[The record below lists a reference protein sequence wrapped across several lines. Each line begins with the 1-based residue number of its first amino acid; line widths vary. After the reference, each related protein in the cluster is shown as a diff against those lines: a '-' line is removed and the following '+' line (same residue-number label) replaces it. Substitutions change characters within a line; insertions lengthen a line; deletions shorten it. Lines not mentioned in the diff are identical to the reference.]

1 MQQETAGISDD
12 GGKEESGSIPL
23 EQMDGR
29 NNSPS
34 RRRQDSLASIN
45 NQEIL
50 ASDLAPMDGGRQAW
64 IFLLASF
71 TFEFV
76 IWGQAYAAG
85 SYLDY
90 HTNNSKSPLYHES
103 TASISLIN
111 TLVIGG
117 QHFIPL
123 LARGIFSAY
132 PNSIRTVSTICIVIS
147 ALSLIIASFMTKI
160 AYFLLFQGIIY
171 GISSGVT
178 FTPVII
184 WLSQWFD
191 KRRGLATGIIYSGS
205 GLGGVL
211 FPIVITRLLD
221 SVGFAW
227 TLRIMALLSFILG
240 TGASLALKP
249 RLPLISPAF
258 SSFSIKRLLPGN
270 LSPLF
275 TRFGG
280 LCEAILF
287 LQAAAWYTIS
297 LYISSYTTSLGF
309 SASTATGVL
318 SAFNASATVGYLIIG
333 RLIDVTSY
341 ITIIIFS
348 TSICS
353 LAAFFLLGFSHSL
366 PLIVVFVLVFG
377 LIGGGF
383 STMLTPFSRD
393 LAIFSNQE
401 SATLY
406 VALIFVRGIA
416 AISGPLIGAALYN
429 PKLNEFRL
437 YGTNGFR
444 GIVLWVGS
452 AMLSSAAI
460 AAGAMFHR
468 NQKIRSIDQSVVE
481 Q

>member
-1 MQQETAGISDD
+1 MQQERAGASLA
-12 GGKEESGSIPL
+12 GEENGSIPL
-23 EQMDGR
+23 EHIDNQ
-29 NNSPS
+29 SSHS
-34 RRRQDSLASIN
+34 RQASN
-45 NQEIL
+45 EEIL
-50 ASDLAPMDGGRQAW
+50 ASDLAPIDGGKGAW

-90 HTNNSKSPLYHES
+90 HTNNPKSPLYHNS

-117 QHFIPL
+117 QHFVPL
-123 LARGIFSAY
+123 LARGVFAAY
-132 PNSIRTVSTICIVIS
+132 PKSIKPVSTVCVFIS
-147 ALSLIIASFMTKI
+147 ALSLVIASFMTKI
-160 AYFLLFQGIIY
+160 GYFLLFQGIIY
-171 GISSGVT
+171 GLSSGVT
-178 FTPVII
+178 FTPVIM

-221 SVGFAW
+221 SIGFAW
-227 TLRIMALLSFILG
+227 TLRVMALLSFILG
-240 TGASLALKP
+240 AAASMALKP
-249 RLPLISPAF
+249 RLPLVNPAF

-270 LSPLF
+270 LLPLF
-275 TRFGG
+275 TQFGG

-287 LQAAAWYTIS
+287 LQASGWYTVS

-309 SASTATGVL
+309 SSSTATGVL
-318 SAFNASATVGYLIIG
+318 SAFNASATVGYLIVG

-341 ITIIIFS
+341 ISVIIFS

-366 PLIVVFVLVFG
+366 PLVITFVLVFG
-377 LIGGGF
+377 LAGGGF
-383 STMLTPFSRD
+383 ATMLTPFSRD

-401 SATLY
+401 SANLC

-416 AISGPLIGAALYN
+416 AVSGPLIGTTLYN
-429 PKLNEFRL
+429 PNMNNFKI
-437 YGTNGFR
+437 YGAKGFL
-444 GIVLWVGS
+444 GIVVWVGS
-452 AMLSSAAI
+452 AMMTSAAV
-460 AAGAMFHR
+460 AAGAKYKR
-468 NQKIRSIDQSVVE
+468 NQKIRSIDQAAIPAE